1 MGVYDGMVPESVPTS
16 AGGII
21 KPYLAVWTQPLRE
34 HYEQPLDYSAQ
45 ETAGALTVTVAGAT
59 VGTVR
64 NVAQQVIR
72 TLNRVALP
80 GGGEYRH
87 VEPHVPIQHDGQ
99 VMPPRYYLPLSFDY
113 QQP

>member
-1 MGVYDGMVPESVPTS
+1 MGVYDGMVPESVPTG

-34 HYEQPLDYSAQ
+34 HYEQPLDYSNQ

-64 NVAQQVIR
+64 NLAQEVVR
-72 TLNRVALP
+72 KLNRVALP
-80 GGGEYRH
+80 GGGECRH